1 MLRLQKAVPFIGIV
15 SLFLVVQPI
24 PQQYHF
30 INQSL
35 TWSEAQSYCRLK
47 YTDLATVRNM
57 VDNKN
62 LLVFLD
68 GLDTQSWIGLRRKL
82 WRNWKWSDGSGD
94 LGFKNWEQGEPN
106 NKGGHEYCVMISS
119 SGQWNDDSCEAL
131 KDYICSE
138 CEFLALSNGDD
149 GQETY
154 VYYTTKRHY
163 FASQAD
169 CRSRDGE
176 LASIKDGLDSS
187 EITSVTKSWQSTA
200 WIGLHKDQ
208 WEWSDGS
215 TTSFR
220 YWLSFPPASGGCV
233 TVSMPNQGFWVSSDC
248 NNKATFVCGGAQKV
262 KKKVLRIQVDSG
274 VDLTNL
280 PVSGE
285 ILKQLET
292 RLREQGVTDLSLYW
306 RTDQHGCAFRRQEQE
321 VKPAGKCTIN
331 DRIIT
336 FLNY

>member
-1 MLRLQKAVPFIGIV
+1 MLRLQKAVPFIV
-15 SLFLVVQPI
+15 

-68 GLDTQSWIGLRRKL
+68 GLDTQSWIGLRRGP
-82 WRNWKWSDGSGD
+82 WRSWKWSDGSGD
-94 LGFKNWEQGEPN
+94 LGFSNWQQGEPN
-106 NKGGHEYCVMISS
+106 YGAEDEFCVMIYS
-119 SGQWNDDSCEAL
+119 SGTWNDDSCEAL

-138 CEFLALSNGDD
+138 YGDD

-154 VYYTTKRHY
+154 VYYTTKRNY

-176 LASIKDGLDSS
+176 LASVKDGLDSS
-187 EITSVTKSWQSTA
+187 KITSVAESWQSTA
-200 WIGLHKDQ
+200 WIGLQTDQ

-248 NNKATFVCGGAQKV
+248 NNKATFVCGG
-262 KKKVLRIQVDSG
+262 
-274 VDLTNL
+274 
-280 PVSGE
+280 GE
-285 ILKQLET
+285 
-292 RLREQGVTDLSLYW
+292 
-306 RTDQHGCAFRRQEQE
+306 
-321 VKPAGKCTIN
+321 
-331 DRIIT
+331 
-336 FLNY
+336 